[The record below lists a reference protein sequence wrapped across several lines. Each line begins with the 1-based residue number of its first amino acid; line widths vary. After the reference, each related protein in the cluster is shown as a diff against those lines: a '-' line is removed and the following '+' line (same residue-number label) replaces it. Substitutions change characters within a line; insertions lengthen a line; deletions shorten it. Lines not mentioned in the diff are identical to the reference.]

1 MTTRGAGRSALFI
14 ALAALTV
21 AGNGCERSPEPVEPP
36 PAGPRPIQ
44 LPPVPLDVGDAAPI
58 GYILIS
64 VDTLRA
70 DYLSAYGHA
79 RILTPSIDRLA
90 SGGAL
95 FRRAFSASST
105 TSPSHSSM
113 MTSLY
118 LQDHNVYSNFEAL
131 GPEPQTMAEV
141 FRDGGYDTFAIVNMR
156 HMNPEVSGLGRGFNT
171 VVPSGY
177 MRRSGASIDT
187 FLDWLDDE
195 KRDGQPF
202 MAFLHLVDCHTP
214 YQPPPPYDRFYYDD
228 DERDPRKRSLAN
240 IWPLLPKHMS
250 DHPFFNQWLDGI
262 TDVDFV
268 LAQYQGAVTYVDD
281 EVGRLLD
288 ALEDRD
294 LLHRTAITFTSD
306 HGESLGEHGMHFVH
320 TGLYDPT
327 VHIPL
332 IMYFPGSG
340 RDGVEVQDIVEH
352 VDIAPTVLEFFGLPA
367 PKAIRGR
374 SVWPMIQGEVVPPR
388 IAFIEHAGEN
398 LVALRSERFKY
409 IKHLRTNYIQPSYPF
424 IEGREELYDLKE
436 DPREL
441 RDVSSLHPDVV
452 ALFRDELKK
461 RRRQKLDLSTGAA
474 EMTAETVEI
483 LRTLGYVE

>member
-1 MTTRGAGRSALFI
+1 
-14 ALAALTV
+14 
-21 AGNGCERSPEPVEPP
+21 
-36 PAGPRPIQ
+36 
-44 LPPVPLDVGDAAPI
+44 
-58 GYILIS
+58 
-64 VDTLRA
+64 
-70 DYLSAYGHA
+70 
-79 RILTPSIDRLA
+79 
-90 SGGAL
+90 
-95 FRRAFSASST
+95 
-105 TSPSHSSM
+105 M

-131 GPEPQTMAEV
+131 GSEPTTMAEV
-141 FRDGGYDTFAIVNMR
+141 FRDAGFDTFAIVNMR
-156 HMNPEVSGLGRGFNT
+156 HMNPEVSGLGRGFDT

-177 MRRSGASIDT
+177 MRRAGSSIDA
-187 FLDWLDDE
+187 FLDWLD
-195 KRDGQPF
+195 QPERSQRPF
-202 MAFLHLVDCHTP
+202 FAFLHLVDCHTP

-262 TDVDFV
+262 TDVDYV

-288 ALEDRD
+288 AMEERD

-332 IMYFPGSG
+332 VMYFPGSG
-340 RDGVEVQDIVEH
+340 RYGVEVRDIVEH
-352 VDIAPTVLEFFGLPA
+352 VDIMPTVLEYFDLPV
-367 PKAIRGR
+367 PQAIRGQ
-374 SVWPMIQGEVVPPR
+374 SLWPLIQGEVVQPKL
-388 IAFIEHAGEN
+388 AFIEHAGKN

-409 IKHLRTNYIQPSYPF
+409 VRHLRTNYIQPSYPF
-424 IEGREELYDLKE
+424 VEGREELYDLKD

-441 RDVSSLHPDVV
+441 RDLASQEPELIS
-452 ALFRDELKK
+452 LFREELKK
-461 RRRQKLDLSTGAA
+461 KRREKLDLRNGRAQLTD
-474 EMTAETVEI
+474 ETVEI